1 MFDVIQAVR
10 INITVIWDKNSL
22 VFRNKKKVSQE
33 LASFKMPPPKKQL
46 MWFFGI
52 CIFLWRIYTY
62 L

>member
-46 MWFFGI
+46 M
-52 CIFLWRIYTY
+52 
-62 L
+62 